1 MAIEGLSD
9 LQRDLLDVA
18 NKKLP
23 KESIKIMRKA
33 GSKARTLDAR
43 KARQEVKKKTGKY
56 HKKWKR
62 GKVFKG
68 IGGEMVV
75 RVINSSPHAHL
86 IEHGHRQVMNPPKS
100 EGRGV
105 IPGKGIGE
113 EVGLVPGKEVLDKGM
128 RDFEASGQYEN
139 MLSNWLGELL
149 KDGKL

>member
-33 GSKARTLDAR
+33 GSKARTQVAR

-56 HKKWKR
+56 HNKWKR

-100 EGRGV
+100 EGRGF

-113 EVGLVPGKEVLDKGM
+113 EVGFVPGKKVLDKGM

-139 MLSNWLGELL
+139 MLSKWLDELL